1 MANWLLAALLAVHAH
16 FAVSYL
22 VPLDSEAQ
30 RTFGGLLKWL
40 WPWAIGD
47 GGVLGRITVDGIPTT
62 GFFLA
67 VTTGGLFLLAALAV
81 VGIWVPFHWWRV
93 LAMAGAVLLILL
105 MLSFFGPTKLLPMA
119 LAAVV
124 LWAAWTNWL
133 AISAR

>member
-105 MLSFFGPTKLLPMA
+105 MVSFFGPTKLLPMA

>member
-119 LAAVV
+119 LAAFV

>member
-1 MANWLLAALLAVHAH
+1 MANWLWAALLAVHAH

-40 WPWAIGD
+40 WPWAIED
-47 GGVLGRITVDGIPTT
+47 GGLLGRVTPDGLPLA
-62 GFFLA
+62 GFFIA
-67 VTTGGLFLLAALAV
+67 VTAGGLFVLGALAV

-93 LAMAGAVLLILL
+93 LAMAGAVLSIFL
-105 MLSFFGPTKLLPMA
+105 MLSFFGPTKLLPIA
-119 LAAVV
+119 LAAFV

-133 AISAR
+133 PITTR